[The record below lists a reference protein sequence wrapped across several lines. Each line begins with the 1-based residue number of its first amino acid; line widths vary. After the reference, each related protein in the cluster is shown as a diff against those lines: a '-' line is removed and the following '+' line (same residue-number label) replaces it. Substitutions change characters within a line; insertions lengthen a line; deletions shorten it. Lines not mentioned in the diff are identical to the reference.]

1 MTGNP
6 YGGHVAERVLGA
18 DPVELIVILHE
29 ELLSA
34 VGEARRLLAAGD
46 AGGRARAV
54 SRAFAI
60 LAELAQSLNP
70 EASPELAQRLLALY
84 DFLFDR
90 LRQGNF
96 EQRDQPL
103 AEAEQVVRTL
113 LDGWRAA
120 AQRPPIAAAPP
131 VDPAV
136 LAAEPQAL
144 RLCG

>member
-46 AGGRARAV
+46 VAGRARAV
-54 SRAFAI
+54 SRGFAI
-60 LAELAQSLNP
+60 LAELAQSLRP
-70 EASPELAQRLLALY
+70 EACPELAQRLLALY

-90 LRQGNF
+90 LRLGNY

-120 AQRPPIAAAPP
+120 ARPMAGPAPMI
-131 VDPAV
+131 DPAA
-136 LAAEPQAL
+136 LPAEAQPL

>member
-34 VGEARRLLAAGD
+34 VGEARRLLAAED

-70 EASPELAQRLLALY
+70 QASPELAQRLLALY

-96 EQRDQPL
+96 EQCDQPL

-120 AQRPPIAAAPP
+120 AQRPIAASPVVHPAALAP
-131 VDPAV
+131 
-136 LAAEPQAL
+136 EGREL

>member
-6 YGGHVAERVLGA
+6 YGGHLAERVLGA

-29 ELLSA
+29 ELLGA

-54 SRAFAI
+54 GRAFAI

-120 AQRPPIAAAPP
+120 AQQPAAASPA

-136 LAAEPQAL
+136 LAAQAQSL